1 MQSTDTHPNDL
12 SNLPKAPA
20 QGSKFWVTFFAAV
33 ASAIIV
39 CGACTSGLCL
49 AILAI
54 LREVGLLEIA
64 Q

>member
-20 QGSKFWVTFFAAV
+20 QVPKFSVTFFAAV
-33 ASAIIV
+33 ASVIIF
-39 CGACTSGLCL
+39 CGACTSGYCL

-54 LREVGLLEIA
+54 LREVGLLEISR
-64 Q
+64 